1 MEDKGKEKFKELED
15 EEIKEKE
22 VPGAEGSIR
31 MPHLDKPKG
40 ILK

>member
-1 MEDKGKEKFKELED
+1 MNDKDKEKCKELED
-15 EEIKEKE
+15 EEIKEIE

-31 MPHLDKPKG
+31 LPHLNKPSG